1 MNVFHVM
8 EIQKHAL
15 VLLVYKPQQQHV
27 QPVMLKVVLQ
37 LVKHVV
43 LSKKEMEQLHYLLQI
58 KLNHVNHIVLLQN
71 LLKLLVKQVIYLL
84 QV

>member
-27 QPVMLKVVLQ
+27 
-37 LVKHVV
+37 
-43 LSKKEMEQLHYLLQI
+43 
-58 KLNHVNHIVLLQN
+58 
-71 LLKLLVKQVIYLL
+71 
-84 QV
+84 